1 MMTTLYHDAAL
12 QVLVDDGLV
21 LINMVDR
28 GVTIQCLDV
37 DIFHDLV
44 DKLNRA
50 RNALDA
56 LET

>member
-1 MMTTLYHDAAL
+1 MTTLYHDEAL
-12 QVLVDDGLV
+12 QVLIDDGLV